1 MTEFIEKEFK
11 SILNKKKFIDSWFWD
26 RYTINPYNG
35 CSFGCVYCDSR
46 SAKYHMP
53 EDFENKIVIKRN
65 VGNMLR
71 DRIRRAK
78 TFRIDVVGM
87 GGVTDCYQPAEK
99 VYGNTRQCLEVLE
112 DFRYP
117 VHLATKS
124 TLVLRDLDILDEI
137 ARNSWC
143 CISLTITTIEKE
155 IARFLDNRSPAPG
168 KRLETL
174 RQLKH
179 KSKHIKA
186 GALLIPLIPYMCDS
200 SRDLEALVKAVQDSG
215 ADYLL
220 FGGGMTLRD
229 QQALWFL
236 DRLKEEFPEL
246 VPKFER
252 LYNFSYKP
260 GQYDGRYS
268 PKLEYLLPK
277 HQKLFELCEKHRLSY
292 RIKRFI
298 PNDYRKTNYFIAEEL
313 LDESYQRQ
321 MLGKAWS
328 NLFWAGQNIQ
338 NLSES
343 LEEIWRRN
351 ELSKIRNV
359 EGDIKNQV
367 EGRLKNLAGI
377 SGAG

>member
-53 EDFENKIVIKRN
+53 EDFENKIIIKRN
-65 VGNMLR
+65 VGKMLH
-71 DRIRRAK
+71 DRIRRAR

-99 VYGNTRQCLEVLE
+99 VYGNTRQCLEVMA
-112 DFRYP
+112 DWGYP
-117 VHLATKS
+117 IHMATKS
-124 TLVLRDLDILDEI
+124 TLVLRDLDILDTI
-137 ARNSWC
+137 GKNSWC
-143 CISLTITTIEKE
+143 GISLTITTVNKE
-155 IARFLDNRSPAPG
+155 IARFLDNRSPAPH

-174 RQLKH
+174 RQLKQ
-179 KSKHIKA
+179 KSKHIQA
-186 GALLIPLIPYMCDS
+186 GVLLIPLIPYLCDS
-200 SRDLEALVKAVQDSG
+200 DLDLESLVQAVQDSG

-236 DRLKEEFPEL
+236 NRLKGRFPLL
-246 VPKFER
+246 VPKYER
-252 LYNFSYKP
+252 LYNFSYNP
-260 GQYDGRYS
+260 EQYNGLYS
-268 PKLEYLLPK
+268 PSLEYLLPK
-277 HQKLFELCEKHRLSY
+277 HQKLFELCEKHRLPY
-292 RIKRFI
+292 RIKRYI
-298 PNDYRKTNYFIAEEL
+298 PNDYRKTNYLIAEEL
-313 LDESYQRQ
+313 LNESYRRQ
-321 MLGKAWS
+321 MLDKAWS

-343 LEEIWRRN
+343 LEEIWQRN

-359 EGDIKNQV
+359 EGDIKNQI
-367 EGRLKNLAGI
+367 ESRLKDVLQ
-377 SGAG
+377 